1 MKQACF
7 NSRVLEPWDLM
18 AIIAKGVKKIGGVVS
33 ESCGRE
39 PEVLEPSMPL
49 DVEVF
54 VHMARG

>member
-1 MKQACF
+1 M
-7 NSRVLEPWDLM
+7 M

-54 VHMARG
+54 VHMAREVR